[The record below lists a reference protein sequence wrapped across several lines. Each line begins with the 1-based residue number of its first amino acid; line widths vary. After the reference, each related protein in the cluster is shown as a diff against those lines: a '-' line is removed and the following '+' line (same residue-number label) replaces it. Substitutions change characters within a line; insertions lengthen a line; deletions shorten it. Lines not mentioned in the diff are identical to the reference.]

1 MVCVCL
7 RQVIEFYYNYG
18 QNDVKPYNPVKSVN
32 VANLMNHN
40 HILERDAPIVQDS
53 YGQVSKLKRGDAF
66 RVGENYYVV
75 VGDDYF
81 VKKEKI
87 KKIPNINPYK
97 DFYRKK
103 MRPIK

>member
-1 MVCVCL
+1 M
-7 RQVIEFYYNYG
+7 
-18 QNDVKPYNPVKSVN
+18 K
-32 VANLMNHN
+32 HN
-40 HILERDAPIVQDS
+40 HIFERDAPIVQDS

-75 VGDDYF
+75 VRNDYF

-87 KKIPNINPYK
+87 KNIQNINPYK